1 MKRIEKAELSIRD
14 VASTGLLLGSLMED
28 IHHRVDELE
37 IEVSLLSDDYPSR
50 TDVIEKDVSF
60 LKEMVVQ
67 FAGNYHPLAS
77 KFREEIENRVSALE
91 VATKTRTE
99 QDSSVSNKYSRQDSS
114 VSNKYSRQDSSVSN
128 KCSTSQ
134 TEVTTFRKETSNNI
148 ATLQKR
154 IIELERENMLLTNKI
169 NGLENRFGFHIK
181 QFHAFEE
188 QIP

>member
-60 LKEMVVQ
+60 LKEMAVQ

-99 QDSSVSNKYSRQDSS
+99 QDSS

>member
-114 VSNKYSRQDSSVSN
+114 VSNK
-128 KCSTSQ
+128 CSTSQ